1 MITANK
7 ANATYRND
15 LLRAPLAGILEAG
28 WATFALVIAIRYFEA
43 NETHKAFI
51 AGAAPMGFLIT
62 PITLY
67 LAASFRARPS
77 FSCAF
82 VLATATLLLFCLL
95 YTSPS
100 PRDLY
105 RSRMP
110 SSA

>member
-1 MITANK
+1 MTTAK
-7 ANATYRND
+7 EATATYRND

-43 NETHKAFI
+43 SETHKAFI
-51 AGAAPMGFLIT
+51 AGAAPMGVLIT

-82 VLATATLLLFCLL
+82 VLAAAT
-95 YTSPS
+95 
-100 PRDLY
+100 
-105 RSRMP
+105 
-110 SSA
+110 